1 MNNSESG
8 RKINQAVNT
17 TSKAVGGALSQA
29 KGALSNWWSS
39 MTTPPII
46 PNTSPKFPSQND
58 EPPSLNSKSGNIDE
72 SAVDDDQDTAGNC
85 KISIVVSEEHDNH
98 LNEQRNTPVKR
109 STDNSQEHTDL
120 EGIVEIGREAK
131 VLDTTSD
138 KPKVINI

>member
-46 PNTSPKFPSQND
+46 SSVPPKFPNPDDLEIAVQEAIPDND
-58 EPPSLNSKSGNIDE
+58 HNTVDSDSNGTIPFGNDRNTINKSG
-72 SAVDDDQDTAGNC
+72 
-85 KISIVVSEEHDNH
+85 
-98 LNEQRNTPVKR
+98 TPVKKVADIR
-109 STDNSQEHTDL
+109 G
-120 EGIVEIGREAK
+120 GIVEISKEADF
-131 VLDTTSD
+131 LDSENA
-138 KPKVINI
+138 KSKVIDV